1 MITKEE
7 AIAFEKQLKEINKAP
22 NYNDYAE
29 RGPNDLEARIDDLL
43 KINVEHH
50 NLNADLRKEIKYLKE
65 RAVFYQEQCD
75 QLKKENRELRD
86 MGKESLFNLIENSNK
101 YDFQIDKSNILDL
114 FSGVG
119 SFGIECLSRGAKNV
133 VFVENYYGVLPIL
146 KKNLY
151 NLKSVK
157 NYKIIE

>member
-7 AIAFEKQLKEINKAP
+7 AIAFEKQLKEINKDP

-65 RAVFYQEQCD
+65 RAVYYQDMCD
-75 QLKKENRELRD
+75 QLRKENSELRS
-86 MGKESLFNLIENSNK
+86 MGKSFIEEYRNK
-101 YDFQIDKSNILDL
+101 GDL
-114 FSGVG
+114 
-119 SFGIECLSRGAKNV
+119 
-133 VFVENYYGVLPIL
+133 
-146 KKNLY
+146 
-151 NLKSVK
+151 
-157 NYKIIE
+157 